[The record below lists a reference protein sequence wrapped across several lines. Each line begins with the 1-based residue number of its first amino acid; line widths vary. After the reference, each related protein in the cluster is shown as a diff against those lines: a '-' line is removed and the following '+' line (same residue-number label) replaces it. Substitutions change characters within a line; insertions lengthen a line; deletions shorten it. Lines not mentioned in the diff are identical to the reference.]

1 MRFVVIM
8 DPVATILPE
17 ADTTFALMEE
27 ASKRGHRV
35 DHCLNTDLI
44 LDGGRLSARVA
55 LAAMARNT
63 VPAVKLGE
71 HEIVNLHE
79 VDAIF
84 VRTDPPFDDNYLWT
98 TQLLETVKNDT
109 LVVNDPRGLQRANEK
124 LYTTYF
130 PDLMPET
137 MVTSHKERIKMFVT
151 RVGGTAVIK
160 PLDGRGGEGVF
171 VLREGD
177 PNVNAIIETTTRNG
191 KRAAMVQVFLPDVK
205 IGDKR
210 VLLLDGELLGA
221 VLRVPVSDDIR
232 SNLRVGG
239 RAVAAVVEPSEQQ
252 IIDALAPKLRE
263 DGLYFVGIDLIGGKL
278 TEVNVTSPTG
288 IQAMT
293 RLDGK
298 NYSAIVIDWVE
309 KRAAAVKAGST
320 SQAHLRP
327 R

>member
-27 ASKRGHRV
+27 AGKRGHRV

-55 LAAMARNT
+55 AATLARSA
-63 VPAVKLGE
+63 VPAVTLGE
-71 HEIVNLHE
+71 PEVVSLHDL
-79 VDAIF
+79 DAVF
-84 VRTDPPFDDNYLWT
+84 VRTDPPFDDNYLWS
-98 TQLLETVKNDT
+98 TQLLEVLRGST

-130 PDLMPET
+130 PKLMPET
-137 MVTSHKERIKMFVT
+137 IVTSHKDRIKQFVT

-160 PLDGRGGEGVF
+160 PLDGRGGEGVL
-171 VLREGD
+171 VVREGD
-177 PNVNAIIETTTRNG
+177 PNVNAIIELTTKSGR
-191 KRAAMVQVFLPDVK
+191 RAAMVQVFLPEVK

-210 VLLLDGELLGA
+210 VLLLNGDLLGA
-221 VLRVPVSDDIR
+221 VLRVPAGDDIR

-239 RAVAAVVEPSEQQ
+239 RAVAAGIEPEEQK
-252 IIDALAPKLRE
+252 IIDVLGPQLRA
-263 DGLYFVGIDLIGGKL
+263 DGLYFVGIDLIAGKL

-288 IQAMT
+288 IQSMT
-293 RLDGK
+293 RLDGV
-298 NYSAIVIDWVE
+298 NYSGIVIDWVE
-309 KRAAAVKAGST
+309 KAAARVKSGA
-320 SQAHLRP
+320 AV
-327 R
+327 